1 MYICTQFMSH
11 LLHIDTSTDI
21 GTVAVSGNGTLL
33 SVVHS
38 EAARNHAGAINLMI
52 EDALQQANIS
62 LKEIDA
68 ILACAGPGSYTG
80 LRIALATAKGI
91 CYAKGKPLILNN
103 KLSLLALNETDK
115 HMTKTIASVL
125 IARENEYFVSIYNNN
140 HMCLSEPI
148 HVTEEELVELLKER
162 ENLHI
167 ISDLSE
173 ADFYKLK
180 VSFSSLNPNITID
193 YNKWAVFGEDRYKCQ
208 DFVNLVNCAPFYLKQ
223 VYTHK

>member
-21 GTVAVSGNGTLL
+21 GTVAISGNGKLL

-52 EDALQQANIS
+52 EDALQQAA
-62 LKEIDA
+62 LTLQDIDA
-68 ILACAGPGSYTG
+68 VVACAGPGSYTG

-91 CYAKGKPLILNN
+91 CYAAGKPLILNN

-115 HMTKTIASVL
+115 HMLKTIASVL
-125 IARENEYFVSIYNNN
+125 IAREKEYFVSIYNNN
-140 HMCLSEPI
+140 HMCLSEPV
-148 HVTEEELVELLKER
+148 HVTEEELVELLKDR

-173 ADFYKLK
+173 TEFYKLK
-180 VSFSSLNPNITID
+180 VSFSSANPNITID
-193 YNKWAVFGEDRYKCQ
+193 YNKWAEFGEERYKCQ
-208 DFVNLVNCAPFYLKQ
+208 DFVNLGNAVPFYLKQ